1 MKIFKNLFLKNK
13 KKIINKVSYY
23 DFVDSYGEISKL
35 VKEARIK
42 KNITI
47 EELSMISKIPKYTIN
62 AIENNLENHRPKNPF
77 IRSILFK
84 LEECLSLKKNTLVVL
99 LIRDKKSNE
108 KDKKQLLVKKFDF
121 INTWEG
127 TIIYFLI
134 LMLSIFILKRY
145 FISNINV
152 IEIKNIEE
160 IDTKNKSL

>member
-13 KKIINKVSYY
+13 KKIINKVPYY

-84 LEECLSLKKNTLVVL
+84 LEECLSLKKN
-99 LIRDKKSNE
+99 KSSC
-108 KDKKQLLVKKFDF
+108 F
-121 INTWEG
+121 I
-127 TIIYFLI
+127 I
-134 LMLSIFILKRY
+134 
-145 FISNINV
+145 
-152 IEIKNIEE
+152 
-160 IDTKNKSL
+160 